1 MGPDLLNPPTRGSQ
15 CAALAFG
22 GSHQCLLLPLPVLHR
37 GSRSGTLSTTG
48 LHSVTHATRVKGKP
62 CSHPGSP
69 GKLCIGLKHTSL
81 QHTSLQCSGT
91 TSLPHTCT
99 ICGRVSEASHDDDDM
114 KAHTRDNHL
123 RAVTHPGTMAETHTE
138 LLASSCLR
146 PDHHGHLESGR
157 SLCHSVGKIK

>member
-1 MGPDLLNPPTRGSQ
+1 MPASPPASPALWLTQRRPQHNGTSLSHTR
-15 CAALAFG
+15 
-22 GSHQCLLLPLPVLHR
+22 H
-37 GSRSGTLSTTG
+37 SGE
-48 LHSVTHATRVKGKP
+48 GKP

-69 GKLCIGLKHTSL
+69 GKLCIGLTENPSLKHTSL
-81 QHTSLQCSGT
+81 QRSGT

-114 KAHTRDNHL
+114 KAHTSDNHL

-157 SLCHSVGKIK
+157 SLCHSAVEIK